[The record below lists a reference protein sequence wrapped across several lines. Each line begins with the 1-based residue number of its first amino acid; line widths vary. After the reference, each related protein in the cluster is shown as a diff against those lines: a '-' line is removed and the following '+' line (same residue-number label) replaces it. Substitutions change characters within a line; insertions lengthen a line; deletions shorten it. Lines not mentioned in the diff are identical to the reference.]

1 MPKILM
7 AEEDNLLREA
17 LVRQLCADGFEVFT
31 ASSGGESLRLASEQP
46 PDLLILNLQLPG
58 LDNALLRQLLQRCAA
73 APVLLRL
80 TGGLEATLAA
90 SLEPQIQ
97 PGALDPA
104 EVLARVRALLGQRL
118 AEESRPVA
126 TLAAGDLTLD
136 LIQRRAAQAGTVLKL
151 TQKEFDLL
159 AELVRHQGRVLSR
172 DQLLTRVWGRHYAE
186 SSHTVDVHIRWLR
199 EKIETNPSAPNRILT
214 VRGAG
219 YRFVP
224 YADKAAL
231 PGLAR

>member
-1 MPKILM
+1 MPKILI
-7 AEEDNLLREA
+7 AEEENPFREA
-17 LVRQLCADGFEVFT
+17 MVHHLRADGFEVCT
-31 ASSGGESLRLASEQP
+31 AASGSESLRLAGEPP
-46 PDLLILNLQLPG
+46 PDLLILNLQLTD
-58 LDNALLRQLLQRCAA
+58 LDSQVLRQLLFRCAA

-80 TGGLEATLAA
+80 TGGIEATLAA
-90 SLEPQIQ
+90 SLKPHLQ
-97 PGALDPA
+97 PGAVSPA
-104 EVLARVRALLGQRL
+104 ELFARVRALLGQYP
-118 AEESRPVA
+118 AEAAHGAA

-136 LIQRRAAQAGTVLKL
+136 LISRRAALAGALLKL

-172 DQLLTRVWGRHYAE
+172 DQLLTRVWGRRHAE

-199 EKIETNPSAPNRILT
+199 EKIETNPSAPSRILT

-224 YADKAAL
+224 CSEKTDL
-231 PGLAR
+231 PSLAI